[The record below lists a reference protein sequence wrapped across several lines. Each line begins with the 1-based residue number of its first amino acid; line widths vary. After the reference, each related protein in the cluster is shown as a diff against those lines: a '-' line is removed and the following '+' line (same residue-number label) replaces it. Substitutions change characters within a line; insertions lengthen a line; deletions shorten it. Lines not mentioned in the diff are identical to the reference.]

1 MKINRKPIE
10 LTQEQL
16 RKLQLTEL
24 EMLVEFDRIC
34 RKNNI
39 HYILGYGTLL
49 GAVRHNGFIPWDDD
63 VDVFLMRDEYNK
75 FCEACKTDL
84 NTEKFFLQN
93 WETDKNFNSGYAKLR
108 RNDTQYVRVGQER
121 MKYHN
126 GIYIDIM
133 VFDKVIDKV
142 KMREKFK
149 KKCII
154 YRKLLYSTAGSMCEK
169 NIFKR
174 IGYKILTLIPKEK
187 VKQKFGEYSQ
197 KYNDMNTC
205 FVFSTATLGNQHYCI
220 KLFQKTKEAEFEGH
234 KFVVEELTE
243 NSFEGVEVA
252 FWSAGGS
259 ISEKY
264 MKYAVEAGCVNI
276 DNTSHFRMDP
286 NVPLVVPEVNGEALK
301 DHHGIISCP
310 NCTTI
315 MMCSALTR
323 LNDEFDIER
332 IVVST
337 YQAVSGAG
345 VAGMEELYRQSQ
357 EVLDGK
363 EPVAKTL
370 PCAGDKKHFPIAFNC
385 IPQVDKFDLSN
396 GYSKEEMKMV
406 NETKKIFNKDIEVNA
421 TCVRVPVLRGHSESI
436 YIETKKP
443 IDMDKVFELLGNSTG
458 IDLCDDLANQVYP
471 MPTSFIGDE
480 LTHVGRVRKDL
491 YKDNALS
498 LWITGD
504 QLMKGAAYNSVDIGL
519 KMIELGLL
527 K

>member
-1 MKINRKPIE
+1 MERQTDIAQTIE
-10 LTQEQL
+10 LAADRARYDECAKKLLTYKAVIAWILKSCTKEFSQYSVKFICDNCLNENVELSEHAVHQDQL
-16 RKLQLTEL
+16 
-24 EMLVEFDRIC
+24 
-34 RKNNI
+34 N
-39 HYILGYGTLL
+39 
-49 GAVRHNGFIPWDDD
+49 
-63 VDVFLMRDEYNK
+63 RDERLNGDK
-75 FCEACKTDL
+75 RLDGL
-84 NTEKFFLQN
+84 NTEANAVKDQTVYYDIRFKATLPESKEPVQLIIN
-93 WETDKNFNSGYAKLR
+93 LEIQL
-108 RNDTQYVRVGQER
+108 NDTPGYPLVTRGFYYCARMISEQYGTVFTDEHYEKIQKVYSIWICPDPAKKR
-121 MKYHN
+121 KN
-126 GIYIDIM
+126 GIFRYHTVEDSVRGNSFVKSEAYDLM
-133 VFDKVIDKV
+133 EVVILNLGDADESSDLEILDLLNV
-142 KMREKFK
+142 LFSTTATPEEK
-149 KKCII
+149 KK
-154 YRKLLYSTAGSMCEK
+154 
-169 NIFKR
+169 
-174 IGYKILTLIPKEK
+174 
-187 VKQKFGEYSQ
+187 
-197 KYNDMNTC
+197 
-205 FVFSTATLGNQHYCI
+205 
-220 KLFQKTKEAEFEGH
+220 
-234 KFVVEELTE
+234 
-243 NSFEGVEVA
+243 
-252 FWSAGGS
+252 
-259 ISEKY
+259 
-264 MKYAVEAGCVNI
+264 
-276 DNTSHFRMDP
+276 
-286 NVPLVVPEVNGEALK
+286 
-301 DHHGIISCP
+301 
-310 NCTTI
+310 
-315 MMCSALTR
+315 R

>member
-1 MKINRKPIE
+1 MKKFKIAIVGATGAVGR
-10 LTQEQL
+10 
-16 RKLQLTEL
+16 
-24 EMLVEFDRIC
+24 EMLRC
-34 RKNNI
+34 
-39 HYILGYGTLL
+39 
-49 GAVRHNGFIPWDDD
+49 
-63 VDVFLMRDEYNK
+63 VFQ
-75 FCEACKTDL
+75 F
-84 NTEKFFLQN
+84 
-93 WETDKNFNSGYAKLR
+93 NFPFES
-108 RNDTQYVRVGQER
+108 
-121 MKYHN
+121 
-126 GIYIDIM
+126 I
-133 VFDKVIDKV
+133 
-142 KMREKFK
+142 
-149 KKCII
+149 
-154 YRKLLYSTAGSMCEK
+154 KLLASARSAG
-169 NIFKR
+169 
-174 IGYKILTLIPKEK
+174 KE
-187 VKQKFGEYSQ
+187 
-197 KYNDMNTC
+197 
-205 FVFSTATLGNQHYCI
+205 I
-220 KLFQKTKEAEFEGH
+220 EFEGH

-436 YIETKKP
+436 YIETKKIFNKDIEVNATCVRVPVLRGHSESIYIETKKP